1 MKSRLLVFATVF
13 LFYFAS
19 SGPVCVYAQPYE
31 SLFSHGD
38 YSTTWTH
45 KWVNLGQDG
54 ITSSRYEKDTVVHG
68 VTYKKVILS
77 NPSLNRP
84 FAGGLFREDTTSG
97 KVWYRDIK
105 FSNPFASSD
114 TAERLAFRFD
124 LKVGDTFDLSHTT
137 RRFPDSL
144 SIVDSVRTIN
154 GLKHIYFKAKV
165 YGRST
170 LSDGEPLTFIEGVGC
185 NLGVLW
191 KHGNSNPGTV
201 THAELFATY
210 LLCSFK
216 NGVKTD
222 YHNREYNG
230 DCDPRLQIAQPN
242 TRSKA
247 EPSIY
252 LYPQPARGTVR
263 IDNDSG
269 QPISGIWVFTPQGK
283 LVYRCSGQDIKQL
296 DLGDLPAG
304 LYYMKLYAGK
314 SCQAIRPLVIN

>member
-1 MKSRLLVFATVF
+1 
-13 LFYFAS
+13 
-19 SGPVCVYAQPYE
+19 
-31 SLFSHGD
+31 
-38 YSTTWTH
+38 
-45 KWVNLGQDG
+45 
-54 ITSSRYEKDTVVHG
+54 
-68 VTYKKVILS
+68 
-77 NPSLNRP
+77 
-84 FAGGLFREDTTSG
+84 
-97 KVWYRDIK
+97 
-105 FSNPFASSD
+105 
-114 TAERLAFRFD
+114 
-124 LKVGDTFDLSHTT
+124 FDLSHTT

-269 QPISGIWVFTPQGK
+269 QPISGIWVFTP
-283 LVYRCSGQDIKQL
+283 
-296 DLGDLPAG
+296 
-304 LYYMKLYAGK
+304 
-314 SCQAIRPLVIN
+314 